1 MKIEFQN
8 INLTKDIS
16 EVLQEIQNTTEKEQK
31 SFLKSCGDI
40 IKSNVI
46 RNMKRSKN
54 NKSDYVHM
62 VDDVQVKI
70 KKSKYGDTYMS
81 VEGGSKTGYKW
92 RFLNDGA
99 IDQRGN
105 VLNQADHFI
114 EKSIEDS
121 NSAIESEINKFL
133 EKVVK

>member
-1 MKIEFQN
+1 MRIELDN
-8 INLTKDIS
+8 ANLTTDIA
-16 EVLQEIQNTTEKEQK
+16 EMLQEIQNVTVKEQK
-31 SFLKSCGDI
+31 SFLQSCGDI
-40 IKSNVI
+40 IKSNVV

-54 NKSDYVHM
+54 NKSDYIHM
-62 VDDVQVKI
+62 ADDVQVKI
-70 KKSKYGDTYMS
+70 KKSKYGDMYMS

-105 VLNQADHFI
+105 VLNQADHFV

-121 NSAIESEINKFL
+121 NSAIEAEINKFL